1 MASNDLQK
9 LPRGLGLGGYA
20 ERTEERLRTA
30 VTVGRTS
37 RHDAISDFS
46 DSESDTNYNTRFRL
60 CCRLLILYLAE
71 VAHRLAMEREEK
83 HRAEQESAS

>member
-1 MASNDLQK
+1 MISRSF
-9 LPRGLGLGGYA
+9 PRRLGLGGYA

-46 DSESDTNYNTRFRL
+46 DSESDKNYNTRFRL
-60 CCRLLILYLAE
+60 CCRLLILYLYLAE